1 MSRNYVIQINTPS
14 ETKNLIERAAALSGA
29 TVSTFA
35 IQAALREAQA
45 LLLPDIA
52 VLLKEIS
59 EEPSHSV

>member
-35 IQAALREAQA
+35 IQAALREAEA
-45 LLLPDIA
+45 LLLPDVT
-52 VLLKEIS
+52 VLLAAVS
-59 EEPSHSV
+59 EESSESA